1 MLNMEIDNFNTDQEV
16 VAEIATRVR
25 NLRLN
30 DPISQITQNEL
41 AARAGISRS
50 TVARFEQKGEISLMP
65 LIAILRVMK
74 LLPNLNQ
81 LVPENIALSPM
92 QVSKMKSKNATRQR
106 VRK

>member
-1 MLNMEIDNFNTDQEV
+1 MNVDNFNTDKEV
-16 VAEIATRVR
+16 IAEIASRLR

-30 DPISQITQNEL
+30 DPGRQMSQQQL
-41 AARAGISRS
+41 ADRAGISKS

-74 LLPNLNQ
+74 LLPNINQ

-92 QVSKMKSKNATRQR
+92 QVSKMESKNTKRQR
-106 VRK
+106 IRK

>member
-1 MLNMEIDNFNTDQEV
+1 MEIDNFNTDQEV
-16 VAEIATRVR
+16 VAEIAAKIR

-30 DPISQITQNEL
+30 DPASQMSQNEL
-41 AARAGISRS
+41 ATRAGISRS

-74 LLPNLNQ
+74 LLPNINQ

-92 QVSKMKSKNATRQR
+92 QVSQMESKKTTRQR
-106 VRK
+106 IRK

>member
-1 MLNMEIDNFNTDQEV
+1 M
-16 VAEIATRVR
+16 
-25 NLRLN
+25 N

-92 QVSKMKSKNATRQR
+92 QVSKMKSKNTTRQR

>member
-1 MLNMEIDNFNTDQEV
+1 MKIDNFNTDQEV
-16 VAEIATRVR
+16 VAEIASRIR

-30 DPISQITQNEL
+30 DPTSQMSQNDL
-41 AARAGISRS
+41 ATRAGISRS

-74 LLPNLNQ
+74 LLPNINQ
-81 LVPENIALSPM
+81 LVPENISLSPM
-92 QVSKMKSKNATRQR
+92 QVSKLKSKSVTRQR

>member
-1 MLNMEIDNFNTDQEV
+1 MNVDNFNTDQEII
-16 VAEIATRVR
+16 AEIASRLR

-30 DPISQITQNEL
+30 DPEHQMSQQQL
-41 AARAGISRS
+41 ADRAGISKS

-74 LLPNLNQ
+74 LLPNINQ

-92 QVSKMKSKNATRQR
+92 QVSKLKSKSITRQR
-106 VRK
+106 IRK

>member
-1 MLNMEIDNFNTDQEV
+1 MEIDNFNTDQEV
-16 VAEIATRVR
+16 VAEIAVRIR

-30 DPISQITQNEL
+30 DLANQMSQNEL
-41 AARAGISRS
+41 ATRAGISRS

-74 LLPNLNQ
+74 LLPNINQ

-92 QVSKMKSKNATRQR
+92 QVSKMESKNTKRQR

>member
-16 VAEIATRVR
+16 VAEIAVRIR

-30 DPISQITQNEL
+30 NSTNQMSQQEL
-41 AARAGISRS
+41 AKCAGISRS

-74 LLPNLNQ
+74 LLPNINQ

-92 QVSKMKSKNATRQR
+92 QVSKMKSKKVIRQR
-106 VRK
+106 IRK

>member
-1 MLNMEIDNFNTDQEV
+1 MEIDNFNTDQEV
-16 VAEIATRVR
+16 VAEIAARIR

-30 DPISQITQNEL
+30 DPANRMSQNEL
-41 AARAGISRS
+41 ATRTGISRS

-74 LLPNLNQ
+74 LLPNINQ

-92 QVSKMKSKNATRQR
+92 QVSKMESKHTTRQR
-106 VRK
+106 IRK

>member
-1 MLNMEIDNFNTDQEV
+1 MEIDNFNTDQEV
-16 VAEIATRVR
+16 VAEIAVRIR

-30 DPISQITQNEL
+30 DLANQMSQNEL
-41 AARAGISRS
+41 ATRAGISRS

-74 LLPNLNQ
+74 LLPNINQ

-92 QVSKMKSKNATRQR
+92 QVSRIKSKNSDRKR

>member
-1 MLNMEIDNFNTDQEV
+1 MEIDNFNTDQEV
-16 VAEIATRVR
+16 VAEIAAKIR

-30 DPISQITQNEL
+30 DPASQMSQNEL
-41 AARAGISRS
+41 ATRAGISRS

-74 LLPNLNQ
+74 LLPNINQ

-92 QVSKMKSKNATRQR
+92 QVSKMESKKTTRQR
-106 VRK
+106 IRK

>member
-1 MLNMEIDNFNTDQEV
+1 MSNMEIDNFNTDQEV
-16 VAEIATRVR
+16 VAEIAARIR

-30 DPISQITQNEL
+30 DSTNQMSQQAL
-41 AARAGISRS
+41 AKRAGISRS

-74 LLPNLNQ
+74 LLPNINQ

-92 QVSKMKSKNATRQR
+92 QISKMKSKNVIRQR
-106 VRK
+106 IRK

>member
-1 MLNMEIDNFNTDQEV
+1 MNIDNFNTDQEII
-16 VAEIATRVR
+16 AEIASRLR

-30 DPISQITQNEL
+30 DPERQMSQQQL
-41 AARAGISRS
+41 ADRAGISKS

-74 LLPNLNQ
+74 LLPNINQ

-92 QVSKMKSKNATRQR
+92 QVSKMKSKNTKRQR

>member
-1 MLNMEIDNFNTDQEV
+1 MEIDNFNTDQEV
-16 VAEIATRVR
+16 VAEIAAKIR

-30 DPISQITQNEL
+30 DPASQMSQNEL
-41 AARAGISRS
+41 ATRAGISRS

-74 LLPNLNQ
+74 LLPNINQ

-92 QVSKMKSKNATRQR
+92 QVSKMESKNTKRQR
-106 VRK
+106 IRK

>member
-1 MLNMEIDNFNTDQEV
+1 MEIDNFNTDQEV
-16 VAEIATRVR
+16 VAEIAAKIR

-30 DPISQITQNEL
+30 DPASQMSQNEL
-41 AARAGISRS
+41 ATRAGISRS

-74 LLPNLNQ
+74 LLPNINQ

-92 QVSKMKSKNATRQR
+92 QVSKMKSKNTTRQR
-106 VRK
+106 IRK

>member
-1 MLNMEIDNFNTDQEV
+1 MKIDNFNTDQEV
-16 VAEIATRVR
+16 VAEIASRIR

-30 DPISQITQNEL
+30 DPTSQMSQNDL
-41 AARAGISRS
+41 ATRAGISRS

-74 LLPNLNQ
+74 LLPNINQ
-81 LVPENIALSPM
+81 LVPENISLSPM
-92 QVSKMKSKNATRQR
+92 QVSKLKSKNVTRQR

>member
-1 MLNMEIDNFNTDQEV
+1 MNVDNFNTDQEV
-16 VAEIATRVR
+16 VAEIASRLR

-30 DPISQITQNEL
+30 DPERQMSQQQL
-41 AARAGISRS
+41 ADRAGVSKS

-65 LIAILRVMK
+65 LIAILRVMR
-74 LLPNLNQ
+74 LLSNINQ

-92 QVSKMKSKNATRQR
+92 QVSKMKSKNTKRQR

>member
-1 MLNMEIDNFNTDQEV
+1 MEIDNFNTDQEV
-16 VAEIATRVR
+16 VAEIAARIR

-30 DPISQITQNEL
+30 DSTNQMSQQAL
-41 AARAGISRS
+41 AKRAGISRS

-74 LLPNLNQ
+74 LLPNINQ

-92 QVSKMKSKNATRQR
+92 QISKMKSKNVIRQR
-106 VRK
+106 IRK